1 MLLLNV
7 VKSLTLRIVL
17 VLGISLFRKVA
28 IFFKSMSD
36 AITKISLNGIE
47 YRCVDLNLRGY
58 MDSLMVISSN
68 SSEYFSLNVGAKK
81 VVTVSAPTVENFTPV
96 GPLYSYCN
104 NTSILTVPRFWNRT
118 TKSIDIDVYRLVD
131 IGGATNVN
139 VVVYFLYHRC
149 GLNKGYE

>member
-1 MLLLNV
+1 
-7 VKSLTLRIVL
+7 
-17 VLGISLFRKVA
+17 
-28 IFFKSMSD
+28 MSTVTD

-58 MDSLMVISSN
+58 MDSLMIIRAN
-68 SSEYFSLNVGAKK
+68 SSEYFSLNVGEKK

-96 GPLYSYCN
+96 GPLYSYCY
-104 NTSILTVPRFWNRT
+104 NTSILAVPRFWNGT
-118 TKSIDIDVYRLVD
+118 TNSIDIDVYRLVD

-139 VVVYFLYHRC
+139 VTVYFLYHRS